1 VLCAAQQN
9 MIFTTDR
16 GLSSSLINELYQD
29 NNNMIWIATEYG
41 LNRYDGAK
49 FVTYMHD
56 NGNPHSLSH
65 NYVGVMYGDSRG
77 RMFIGTY
84 NGLQL
89 YDPAT
94 DSFSERARREDGTVF
109 DCHISSIMERRNGEL
124 WVAGSELCS
133 LTIDNKN
140 NLTVKPLNLPF
151 TTSGVRFMMEDVRRN
166 VWVVI
171 DNNGIYRQDSKG
183 KVFHYKKPE
192 VESGIVS
199 LHEDIHGDI
208 YAAKIDGGLM
218 VYDRRKDE
226 FTNAVSSGATTLP
239 VKAICQVNQNE
250 LYLGTDGKGVKVYD
264 LQTHAISS
272 LPMDNSYFDT
282 STFKVHSIL
291 KDNGGNLWLA
301 VYQKGIMIIPAQQ
314 NNFKYIGS
322 KSLNYNMI
330 GSNCITSIMR
340 DSEGTLWVGTD
351 NDGVYAVS
359 STLSGSRHYA
369 PSDAPGSIP
378 GTVFGLYED
387 SHHNIWCGSYTK
399 GLARIDRKTG
409 RCSYLSDLTD
419 SDGNS
424 VQRVYDVVEDKMQ
437 RLWIATMGNGLF
449 YYDLNTGETI
459 YEERANS
466 QSNKYKWI
474 SCLLCSTDNKL
485 YTGTYDGVRCINLS
499 SPGFESKEMLQRHII
514 FCLYE
519 DSDGNIWIGHSDGLT
534 ELDRHGNQKNYTTA
548 DGLPSGAVYAIEG
561 DDRGNVWMSTNC
573 GLSRFDKSMHRFI
586 NFYMDD
592 GLRENEFSKNASM
605 ADRDGTLW
613 FGGMNS
619 IVYFKPQ
626 EIVNPA
632 KKWDVRITGFYLHNE
647 PVHKGT
653 RSGSY
658 EVVDTAVFDATDF
671 RLSHSDNSFSVEF
684 ATVELGAPERV
695 DYLYSMN
702 NGAWVKLPKGINRV
716 SFSEL
721 PEGDYTLR
729 IKANDCMV
737 ESEAVTIKIHIMPAW
752 WSTWW
757 AWTIYI
763 LLFTAV
769 IGWII
774 MQLVHR
780 YRTQQE
786 MMQHIHAEQ
795 INEAKLQFFINISH
809 EIRTPMSLIIS
820 PLQKLIATDNDE
832 IRQKTYRV
840 MYRNSQR
847 ILRLINQLMDI
858 RKIDKGQMTLAFR
871 ETEMVGFIN
880 DLKDTFNSTA
890 DRKQMSFTFT
900 HDGLDKLMLW
910 VDPVN
915 FDKIIMNILSNALK
929 FTPDGGRINID
940 LSRRTT
946 ELTTGTLTDC
956 AVITVSDTGPG
967 IPESAMEH
975 IFERFYQIRNSQN
988 NANGGTGV
996 GLHLTHSLV
1005 ELHHGRIS
1013 VANNGDGKPG
1023 CNFTVC
1029 IPMGRD
1035 HLRDDEIAVDSD
1047 TTVERSSTETLPQPT
1062 YIPENDEEE
1071 EEKSKA
1077 RTKYR
1082 VLVVEDDEEIRRY
1095 ICSEL
1100 SSEYK
1105 ISESCNGKEALQA
1118 VFDVKPDLVI
1128 SDVMMPE
1135 MDGITLCRKIKQNIT
1150 LNCIPVILLTAKTR
1164 EEDNIE
1170 GLESGADAYMTKP
1183 FSIELLE
1190 KTVSNLIRS
1199 RETMR
1204 NSYSGNQMQSGT
1216 RTKIEVRSADD
1227 KLLERIMKVVND
1239 NISNAELTVDEVAAE
1254 VGISR
1259 VHLHRKMKELTNQTT
1274 RDFIRNVRLKMAA
1287 DMLSQKKYSI
1297 SEVADLTGFSNPNS
1311 FSVSFKELYGMS
1323 PSAYMEQ
1330 HLNNREGA
1338 A

>member
-1 VLCAAQQN
+1 

-56 NGNPHSLSH
+56 NTNPHSLSH
-65 NYVGVMYGDSRG
+65 NYVGVMYGDSKG

-109 DCHISSIMERRNGEL
+109 DCHISAIMERRNGEL
-124 WVAGSELCS
+124 WVAGNELCS
-133 LTIDNKN
+133 LTIDSKN
-140 NLTVKPLNLPF
+140 NLIVKPLNLPF
-151 TTSGVRFMMEDVRRN
+151 TTSGVRFMMEDAQRS

-183 KVFHYKKPE
+183 KVFHYKKHE

-199 LHEDIHGDI
+199 LHEDMHGDI

-218 VYDRRKDE
+218 VYDRRKDD
-226 FTNAVSSGATTLP
+226 FVNAVSNGGVSLP
-239 VKAICQVNQNE
+239 VKTICQVNQNE

-264 LQTHAISS
+264 LQKHTIAS

-330 GSNCITSIMR
+330 GSNCITTIMR

-369 PSDAPGSIP
+369 PGDSPTSIP

-387 SHHNIWCGSYTK
+387 SHRNIWCGSYTR

-419 SDGNS
+419 SEGNS
-424 VQRVYDVVEDKMQ
+424 VQRVYDVAEDKMQ

-449 YYDLNTGETI
+449 YYDLNTGETV

-466 QSNKYKWI
+466 RTDKYKWI
-474 SCLLCSTDNKL
+474 SCLLCSADNKL

-499 SPGFESKEMLQRHII
+499 SPDFESEEMLQRHII

-534 ELDRHGNQKNYTTA
+534 ELDRHGNQKNYTLA

-573 GLSRFDKSMHRFI
+573 GLSRFDKSMHRFV

-653 RSGSY
+653 RSGRY
-658 EVVDTAVFDATDF
+658 EVIDTAVFDATDF
-671 RLSHSDNSFSVEF
+671 RLSHTDNSFSVEF

-702 NGAWVKLPKGINRV
+702 GGAWVKLPKGINRV

-757 AWTIYI
+757 AITIYI
-763 LLFTAV
+763 LLFAAV
-769 IGWII
+769 VGWII
-774 MQLVHR
+774 LQLVHR
-780 YRTQQE
+780 YRTRQE
-786 MMQHIHAEQ
+786 MLQHIHAEQ

-820 PLQKLIATDNDE
+820 PLQKLIATDVDE
-832 IRQKTYRV
+832 VRQKTYRV

-858 RKIDKGQMTLAFR
+858 RKIDKGQMTLEFH

-880 DLKDTFNSTA
+880 DLKDTFNSSA
-890 DRKQMSFTFT
+890 DRKHMTFTFT

-946 ELTTGTLTDC
+946 DLTAGTLTDC

-1013 VANNGDGKPG
+1013 VANNGGGKPG
-1023 CNFTVC
+1023 CSFTVC

-1035 HLRDDEIAVDSD
+1035 HLRDDELSVDTSAAS
-1047 TTVERSSTETLPQPT
+1047 VEHNSTASLPQPVD
-1062 YIPENDEEE
+1062 IPEEDDAVDDEE
-1071 EEKSKA
+1071 KTKA
-1077 RTKYR
+1077 RTRYR

-1095 ICSEL
+1095 ISSEL
-1100 SSEYK
+1100 SVNYRVT
-1105 ISESCNGKEALQA
+1105 ESCNGKEALQA

-1135 MDGITLCRKIKQNIT
+1135 MDGMTLCRKIKQNIT

-1190 KTVSNLIRS
+1190 KTVSNLIKS

-1204 NSYSGNQMQSGT
+1204 NNYSGNQMQGT
-1216 RTKIEVRSADD
+1216 SINRTEMRSADD
-1227 KLLERIMKVVND
+1227 KLLERVMKVVND
-1239 NISNAELTVDEVAAE
+1239 NISNAELTVDEVAAQ

-1311 FSVSFKELYGMS
+1311 FSVAFKELYGVS
-1323 PSAYMEQ
+1323 PSVYMDQ
-1330 HLNNREGA
+1330 HLNANGGA